1 MGLSNDQQCEQRI
14 CAAMMQKKEWLL
26 DIVSEVKPDD
36 FFFQATRDLYIILYR
51 MHSDGEEVNAS
62 SVLMLHGPEVQN
74 LNFGRSFIHL
84 ATDVLMLHEVKSY
97 IKRLHELRD
106 IRSLM
111 GVADTLKLMIQ
122 NGESAENIYKTLE
135 DAVISH
141 TVVGNG
147 RTLIMPDEMAEAC
160 VMAVTE
166 RMDDKE
172 RNKKMLYTS
181 FKNLNY
187 ATGGFEKGDLVIM
200 SAETGGGKSAFAM
213 NICRDIGI
221 TQKRPVF
228 YLNSEMSKEQMALRW
243 SAFLGH
249 VSHSKL
255 RNGSTSEEEFKQ
267 VEQAAGLMNSSSLYT
282 LNMPDMQI
290 AGVLAEIRRMKNRY
304 NIEIAI
310 VDYIGRMEML
320 DRKDVKDWQVLT
332 NAARQL
338 KTIAQELDITVVMV
352 AQLTGDGGKLAQ
364 ASYMEHEADLWLN
377 IQKIPE
383 SDLPM
388 KWPWN
393 SMIEFRKAR
402 NAERGK
408 QIAMRF
414 YGDMLAFTDD
424 RKEAE
429 TFCNLEGFKPMGP
442 AQFGQTVP
450 KKKWVL

>member
-1 MGLSNDQQCEQRI
+1 MALGSDMQAEQRI

-26 DIVSEVKPDD
+26 DIVSEIKPEE
-36 FFFQATRDLYIILYR
+36 FFYQSTKALYTILYS
-51 MHSDGEEVNAS
+51 MYAAGEEVNAT
-62 SVLMLHGPEVQN
+62 SVLMLHGN
-74 LNFGRSFIHL
+74 DINSLDFGRSFIQL
-84 ATDVLMLHEVKSY
+84 STDVLMMHEVKSY
-97 IKRLHELRD
+97 IKRIHELRN

-111 GVADTLKLMIQ
+111 GVEETLKSMIQ
-122 NGESAENIYKTLE
+122 NSSSSDEIYKALE
-135 DAVISH
+135 ESVIAH
-141 TVVGNG
+141 TSCGNG
-147 RTLIMPDEMAEAC
+147 RVLIKPDEMAEAC
-160 VMAVTE
+160 VTAVTA
-166 RMDDKE
+166 RMDSTE
-172 RNKKMLYTS
+172 RNKKVMYTS
-181 FKNLNY
+181 FKNMNY

-200 SAETGGGKSAFAM
+200 SAATGGGKSAFAM

-267 VEQAAGLMNSSSLYT
+267 VAQAADLMNSSSLYT

-338 KTIAQELDITVVMV
+338 KTIAQELDITVIMV
-352 AQLTGDGGKLAQ
+352 AQLTGDGGRLAQ
-364 ASYMEHEADLWLN
+364 ASYMEHEADLWIN
-377 IQKIPE
+377 IKRIPE
-383 SDLPM
+383 EDLPL

-402 NAERGK
+402 NSERGK
-408 QIAMRF
+408 QIAMHF
-414 YGDMLAFTDD
+414 YGDMLTFTDD

-429 TFCNLEGFKPMGP
+429 TFCNAEGFKPESA
-442 AQFGQTVP
+442 AQFGKAVP
-450 KKKWVL
+450 KKKWVS